1 MANESAI
8 SLPFS
13 IDPYGKISST
23 TSQSKIWQDRVLSV
37 IGTTLRERVMRPA
50 FGTLVPYAMF
60 DNVSDAQAEVEV
72 EIEQAFR
79 QQLGLLTLDTI
90 VVNFDDYT
98 GQIGVTVTYDLP
110 NKQSEKV
117 QTTIGLVSIAG
128 KNPLLEELS

>member
-13 IDPYGKISST
+13 IDPYGKVSST

-60 DNVSDAQAEVEV
+60 ESEDDAQAEVRN
-72 EIEQAFR
+72 EISQAFR
-79 QQLGLLTLDTI
+79 QQLNLLTLDKV
-90 VVNFDDYT
+90 VVNFDEYT
-98 GQIGVTVTYDLP
+98 NQVTVSVTYDLP
-110 NKQSEKV
+110 NKQSEKL
-117 QTTIGLVSIAG
+117 TTTVGLISLAG
-128 KNPLLEELS
+128 KNPSLEELS

>member
-13 IDPYGKISST
+13 IDPYGKVSST

-60 DNVSDAQAEVEV
+60 DSEDDAQAEVRN
-72 EIEQAFR
+72 EISQAFR
-79 QQLGLLTLDTI
+79 QQLGLLTLDKV
-90 VVNFDDYT
+90 VVNFDEYT
-98 GQIGVTVTYDLP
+98 NQISVSVTYDLP
-110 NKQSEKV
+110 NKQSEQV
-117 QTTIGLVSIAG
+117 TTTVGLISLAG
-128 KNPLLEELS
+128 KNPSLEELS